1 MQPGATLIFL
11 DANVLFS
18 RTLRDWFCI
27 ICQESGPE
35 GIAPRWS
42 EDVMAEYQYHIRK
55 KNPGWSEEQVGGWR
69 RRLTAIFPQAMI
81 TGYQINEAYLTSGRD
96 EFDAHV
102 IAAAEHGKVDY
113 LVTSNYSDFEPVID
127 DVQFEIYTPDDMLCL
142 IEERRSDAVSAAT
155 RRQMDYWAK
164 RSGKNLHQAL
174 SDAGAPDFA
183 QRIKHRISHWAL
195 TGKY

>member
-1 MQPGATLIFL
+1 MT
-11 DANVLFS
+11 
-18 RTLRDWFCI
+18 
-27 ICQESGPE
+27 
-35 GIAPRWS
+35 
-42 EDVMAEYQYHIRK
+42 EYQYHIRK

-69 RRLTAIFPQAMI
+69 RRLTAAFPQAMI
-81 TGYQINEAYLTSGRD
+81 TGYEINAAYLTSGQD

-127 DVQFEIYTPDDMLCL
+127 DVQFEIYRPDDVLCL

-155 RRQMDYWAK
+155 RRQMDYWDK